1 MKWQSRCIITRRQR
15 DSGLSGV
22 DETMTGTGSF
32 ESLDVTRV
40 GPGVRNPSGFA
51 GAMPLSYF
59 DHVGPEFHGQHELF
73 LDYFRGD
80 SGEGRVFSFQGDSEL
95 FILHNFDA
103 ESIRRH
109 LGGAVKSLRDRP
121 FRYRSFVNN
130 RERFVIHQICSD
142 FDDAPGGTTEGRQG
156 DGACPDL
163 GFGDCRRQFVD
174 DQGRV
179 FRHVA
184 VSYDEKSG
192 SFLLN
197 CVNVAHQT
205 LLSNLWEIFYR
216 HLIDVDF
223 VQVERVF
230 DCAPRVRT
238 YYRVVAHC
246 VSRVSERDVASV
258 QADFE
263 RYIRHFTIT
272 MSLFDLVGPAMVG
285 PSSSHT
291 AGANRIGQI
300 ARAIILA
307 KIEQGETVSSV
318 GVRLVGSFADTGVGH
333 KTPVALGGGLCGV
346 DADDEGMLSA
356 GSIES
361 LQSVGIDFGGRKAS
375 FDGFVRGT
383 DADLA
388 RYAEDRCG
396 NIAEII
402 FRTDRGE
409 YTVTGFSIGAGN
421 VEVRYFNGR
430 LVEPINGKHDFFL
443 DGDRIVSR
451 PDAGRCLPVIRRIFD
466 AESPRD
472 DYVLRFNSFEE
483 LIDYCRDHGFDLLR
497 VVMDVESAYQRAT
510 PEELEERMLMY
521 WARMKASV
529 KSGVHSRAKS
539 MFGLSGDGAFR
550 MGLFLKENSL
560 FDNLYGRA
568 AAYATAVNE
577 VNARGGVI
585 VACPTAGSCGIL
597 PGVLVAY
604 QEATGASD
612 DRIVQALMISGFLGM
627 LLFSDVSTSG
637 AAYGCQAEI
646 GSAAAMAAAA
656 LCFLEGGDVET
667 TIAGFILAIKNSLG
681 LICDPVAGLVEV
693 PCVKRNGI
701 YSSVAITAAMMALS
715 GVKSFVSPDE
725 VILTM
730 REVGE
735 KLSSDYKETARGG
748 LARTRDGK
756 HVERMFAAE
765 VRRFFGGSDD

>member
-1 MKWQSRCIITRRQR
+1 
-15 DSGLSGV
+15 
-22 DETMTGTGSF
+22 
-32 ESLDVTRV
+32 
-40 GPGVRNPSGFA
+40 
-51 GAMPLSYF
+51 MPASYF
-59 DHVGPEFHGQHELF
+59 DHVSREFHAQHEIF

-80 SGEGRVFSFQGDSEL
+80 SGDGRVFSFQADSEQY
-95 FILHNFDA
+95 ILHNFDP

-109 LGGAVKSLRDRP
+109 LGGAIKSLRDRP
-121 FRYRSFVNN
+121 FQYRSFVNN
-130 RERFVIHQICSD
+130 HERFVIHQICAEV
-142 FDDAPGGTTEGRQG
+142 DDCSEYASNDGPCAGRC
-156 DGACPDL
+156 ADL
-163 GFGDCRRQFVD
+163 GFSDCGRLFLD

-179 FRHVA
+179 IRHVIVSFDRQSA
-184 VSYDEKSG
+184 VLK
-192 SFLLN
+192 LK

-205 LLSNLWEIFYR
+205 LLTNLWEIFDR
-216 HLIDVDF
+216 HLMDVDF
-223 VQVERVF
+223 VEVARVF

-238 YYRVVAHC
+238 FHTVTAHC
-246 VSRVSERDVASV
+246 VSPVGERDIASLE
-258 QADFE
+258 ADFE
-263 RYIRHFTIT
+263 RYIRHFTLT

-300 ARAIILA
+300 ARAIIRA
-307 KIEQGETVSSV
+307 KIEQGERILSV
-318 GVRLVGSFADTGVGH
+318 GVSLIGSFADTGVGH
-333 KTPVALGGGLCGV
+333 KTPVALGGGLCGF

-356 GSIES
+356 GSIDRLFS
-361 LQSVGIDFGGRKAS
+361 CGIDFVGCIVP
-375 FDGFVRGT
+375 FEGFKRGS

-388 RYAEDRCG
+388 RYADDRCG
-396 NIAEII
+396 NIAEVK
-402 FRTDRGE
+402 FKTDRRE
-409 YTVTGFSIGAGN
+409 YTITGFSIGAGN
-421 VEVRYFNGR
+421 VEVRYFNGA
-430 LVEPINGKHDFFL
+430 LPEPINGKHDLFL

-451 PDAGRCLPVIRRIFD
+451 QDSDGRLPVVRRIFD
-466 AESPRD
+466 AESPRE

-483 LIDYCRDHGFDLLR
+483 LIDYCGDHGFDLLR
-497 VVMDVESAYQRAT
+497 VVRDVESAYQRVS
-510 PEELEERMLMY
+510 PEELDERMMRY
-521 WARMKASV
+521 WIRMKASV
-529 KSGVHSRAKS
+529 ESGVHSRVKS

-550 MGLFLKENSL
+550 MRHFLKENKL
-560 FDNLYGRA
+560 FDNIYGRA

-577 VNARGGVI
+577 VNARSGVI

-604 QEATGASD
+604 QEATGVSD
-612 DRIVQALMISGFLGM
+612 DRIVHALMISGFLGM

-656 LCFLEGGDVET
+656 LSFLEGGDVET
-667 TIAGFILAIKNSLG
+667 TIAAFILAIKNSLG

-701 YSSVAITAAMMALS
+701 YSSVAITAAMMALA

-756 HVERMFAAE
+756 HIERMFAAQ
-765 VRRFFGGSDD
+765 VRKFFGDSDE